1 MKIIQ
6 FMASDEWGGA
16 EQVFVEL
23 SNILS
28 ESHKVTSLVMRNCKY
43 KDRFRKSV
51 RVESLKSF
59 GNRHNPLLHI
69 EIDRL
74 IERIQPDVIHTHAA
88 KASEIIFR
96 IGKLPRLNHVATK
109 HYPRPGPIFNKI
121 RKVTAVSKL
130 VASTVKHR
138 GNQNIKVIYNGINPI
153 NIEPADKDGIFTI
166 IAAGRLEP
174 LKGFDILIKAVHKL
188 PFDYR
193 LKIYGEGFENIKLK
207 ATIQTLGLDKRV
219 FLEGFTDNIPWYM
232 KKAHLVVICSHS
244 EGFSRVIGEGLL
256 FADVVLSTR
265 VGMAAEILNEEFL
278 VTHATLAEKIND
290 VYQNFEKYKNDFH
303 ILNREISPRFN
314 LSDIANEYVNFYK
327 E

>member
-28 ESHKVTSLVMRNCKY
+28 ESHKVTSFVMRNCKY
-43 KDRFRKSV
+43 KDRFRQSV

-96 IGKLPRLNHVATK
+96 IGKFPRLNHVATK
-109 HYPRPGPIFNKI
+109 HYPHPGPIFNKI

-130 VASTVKHR
+130 VASTVKHTDI
-138 GNQNIKVIYNGINPI
+138 QNIKVIYNGINPI
-153 NIEPADKDGIFTI
+153 NVEPADKDGIFTI
-166 IAAGRLEP
+166 VAAGRLDP
-174 LKGFDILIKAVHKL
+174 MKGFDILIKAVHKL
-188 PFDYR
+188 PFEYK
-193 LKIYGEGFENIKLK
+193 LKIFGEGFERNKLNSI
-207 ATIQTLGLDKRV
+207 IQTLGLDKRV
-219 FLEGFTDNIPWYM
+219 FLEGFTENIPWFM

-265 VGMAAEILNEEFL
+265 VGIASEILNEEFL
-278 VTHATLAEKIND
+278 VTHETLTGKIND
-290 VYQNFEKYKNDFH
+290 VFLNFEKYKNDFN
-303 ILNREISPRFN
+303 ILSSKISQRFI
-314 LSDIANEYVNFYK
+314 LSDIANEYVNLYK

>member
-23 SNILS
+23 SNVLS
-28 ESHKVTSLVMRNCKY
+28 ESHQVTALLMRNCKF
-43 KDRFRKSV
+43 KGRFRQSV
-51 RVESLKSF
+51 QVETLKSY
-59 GNRHNPLLHI
+59 GARHNPLLHI
-69 EIDRL
+69 EIERL

-96 IGKLPRLNHVATK
+96 ISKFSRLNHVATK
-109 HYPRPGPIFNKI
+109 HNPRPGPVFNRIK
-121 RKVTAVSKL
+121 KVTAVSKV
-130 VASTVKHR
+130 VASSIKHKDNR
-138 GNQNIKVIYNGINPI
+138 NIKVIYNGINPI
-153 NIEPADKDGIFTI
+153 NIEPVDKEGKFTI

-193 LKIYGEGFENIKLK
+193 LKIFGEGFERIKLN
-207 ATIQTLGLDKRV
+207 ALIQTLGLNNRV
-219 FLEGFTDNIPWYM
+219 FLESFTDNIPWFM
-232 KKAHLVVICSHS
+232 KKSHLVVICSHS
-244 EGFSRVIGEGLL
+244 EGFSRVIAEGLL

-265 VGMAAEILNEEFL
+265 VGMAAEILNEDFL
-278 VTHATLAEKIND
+278 VTHETLVWKIND
-290 VYQNFEKYKNDFH
+290 VFLNFEKYKNDFN
-303 ILNREISPRFN
+303 ILSRKISPRFI
-314 LSDIANEYVNFYK
+314 LSDIANEYVDFYK